1 MESASHRDEGC
12 LLRQNMTGS
21 AKQPAAECTE
31 DWNREGKDVHLDAA
45 MCKSLHGAPAQHIR
59 SCQSKVRTKEHHLK
73 AIAAKD

>member
-45 MCKSLHGAPAQHIR
+45 MCKSMHGAPDQHIR
-59 SCQSKVRTKEHHLK
+59 SCQSKARAKEHHLK
-73 AIAAKD
+73 AIAPKD